1 VVLFVGFQRADT
13 ALVFHRCGDSR
24 IGICVGSAIVV
35 FERREGEPLNLKQLW
50 SAALGE
56 MQLTLTKGNYETWFK
71 DTAVISEE
79 DDVFMIGVPNAFARE
94 WLENKYRA
102 QVRETLQRLI
112 WRTVDVRFVNMT
124 AASVRY
130 DRPVAAV
137 NTQTG
142 ATSSAGSQG
151 TGPNSLATSAEKSRD
166 ASIGQLLNPRYTFS
180 TFVVG
185 SNNRLPH
192 AAALSVAERPGHSY
206 NPLFIYGGSGL
217 GKTHLMHAIGHAVI
231 SRHPK
236 KRVAYATS
244 EKFTNEFINSI
255 RAQKGE
261 EFRERYRRI
270 DVLLIDDIQFLT
282 GKEGTQEE
290 FFHTFNSIHE
300 EGKQIVLSSDRPPKA
315 IERLE
320 DRLRSRFEWGLIADI
335 SSPDLETRI
344 AILRAKAEVQSIPV
358 PPPVIDFLAQRIV
371 SNVRELEGALTRIVA
386 YATLN
391 AVPVTTQLAQEILQ
405 NILYNP
411 RQKTLS
417 PAKIVETV
425 ARYYGVPVEQLRGK
439 ARDKQVVLPRQI
451 AMYLMREETEAPLLR
466 IGEALGGRDHS
477 TVLHGCEKIEREMAE
492 NDDFRRDVGA
502 LREMLYTE

>member
-1 VVLFVGFQRADT
+1 L
-13 ALVFHRCGDSR
+13 L
-24 IGICVGSAIVV
+24 

-50 SAALGE
+50 HAALGE
-56 MQLTLTKGNYETWFK
+56 LQVGLSKANYDTWFK
-71 DTAVISEE
+71 DTAIVSEE
-79 DDVFMIGVPNAFARE
+79 DDVFCVGVPNAFARE
-94 WLENKYRA
+94 WLENKYRL
-102 QVRETLQRLI
+102 QVRDALRHLI
-112 WRTVDVRFVNMT
+112 GRTVDVRFVTLT
-124 AASVRY
+124 AASVRS
-130 DRPVAAV
+130 DRPVASTQSGAAQNPAPATAQERREAPLAAV
-137 NTQTG
+137 
-142 ATSSAGSQG
+142 
-151 TGPNSLATSAEKSRD
+151 
-166 ASIGQLLNPRYTFS
+166 LNARYTFS

-185 SNNRLPH
+185 SNNRLAH

-290 FFHTFNSIHE
+290 FFHTFNAIHE

-344 AILRAKAEVQSIPV
+344 AILRAKAEAQSIAV

-371 SNVRELEGALTRIVA
+371 SNIRELEGALTRIVA

-391 AVPVTTQLAQEILQ
+391 ALPVTTQLAQEMLQ

-417 PAKIVETV
+417 PDRIVETV
-425 ARYYGVPVEQLRGK
+425 ARYYGVPVAELRGK

-466 IGEALGGRDHS
+466 IGAALGGRDHS
-477 TVLHGCEKIEREMAE
+477 TILHGCEKIEREMAE

>member
-1 VVLFVGFQRADT
+1 M
-13 ALVFHRCGDSR
+13 
-24 IGICVGSAIVV
+24 
-35 FERREGEPLNLKQLW
+35 NLKQLW
-50 SAALGE
+50 HATLGE
-56 MQLTLTKGNYETWFK
+56 LQLSLTKANYDTWFK
-71 DTAVISEE
+71 DTAIVSEE
-79 DDVFMIGVPNAFARE
+79 DDVYCVGVPNAFARE
-94 WLENKYRA
+94 WLENKYRQ
-102 QVRETLQRLI
+102 QVRDALRHLLG
-112 WRTVDVRFVNMT
+112 RTVDVRFVTLT
-124 AASVRY
+124 AASIRY
-130 DRPVAAV
+130 DKPLSGSSGAAGGSPAAAV
-137 NTQTG
+137 PAQERREV
-142 ATSSAGSQG
+142 SA
-151 TGPNSLATSAEKSRD
+151 SA
-166 ASIGQLLNPRYTFS
+166 LLNARYTFS

-185 SNNRLPH
+185 SNNRLAH

-255 RAQKGE
+255 RGQKSE

-290 FFHTFNSIHE
+290 FFHTFNAIHE

-335 SSPDLETRI
+335 STPDLETRI
-344 AILRAKAEVQSIPV
+344 AILRAKAEAQSVAV

-371 SNVRELEGALTRIVA
+371 SNIRELEGALTRIVA

-391 AVPVTTQLAQEILQ
+391 AIPVTTQLAQEILQ

-417 PAKIVETV
+417 PERIVETV
-425 ARYYGVPVEQLRGK
+425 ARYYGVPAEQLRGK
-439 ARDKQVVLPRQI
+439 QRDKQVVLPRQI

-477 TVLHGCEKIEREMAE
+477 TILHGCEKIEREMAE

-502 LREMLYTE
+502 LRELLYSD

>member
-1 VVLFVGFQRADT
+1 
-13 ALVFHRCGDSR
+13 
-24 IGICVGSAIVV
+24 VGSVV

-56 MQLTLTKGNYETWFK
+56 IQLNLSKGNYDTWFK
-71 DTAVISEE
+71 DTAIVSEE

-94 WLENKYRA
+94 WLENKYRT
-102 QVRETLQRLI
+102 QVRETLQRLLS
-112 WRTVDVRFVNMT
+112 RTVDVRFVNMT
-124 AASVRY
+124 AASARS
-130 DRPVAAV
+130 DRPVASVPGGGMPPASG
-137 NTQTG
+137 NASERPRDNALG
-142 ATSSAGSQG
+142 A
-151 TGPNSLATSAEKSRD
+151 
-166 ASIGQLLNPRYTFS
+166 LLNPRYTFS

-290 FFHTFNSIHE
+290 FFHTFNAIHE

-344 AILRAKAEVQSIPV
+344 AILRAKAEIQSVPV

-417 PAKIVETV
+417 PTKIVETV
-425 ARYYGVPVEQLRGK
+425 ARYYGVPAEQLRGK
-439 ARDKQVVLPRQI
+439 ARDKQIVLPRQI

-502 LREMLYTE
+502 LREMLYSELEPR

>member
-1 VVLFVGFQRADT
+1 M
-13 ALVFHRCGDSR
+13 
-24 IGICVGSAIVV
+24 
-35 FERREGEPLNLKQLW
+35 NLKQLW
-50 SAALGE
+50 TAALGE
-56 MQLTLTKGNYETWFK
+56 LQVGLSRAQYDTWFK
-71 DTAVISEE
+71 DTQVISEE
-79 DDVFMIGVPNAFARE
+79 DDVFLVGVPNAFARE
-94 WLENKYRA
+94 WLENKFRP
-102 QVRETLQRLI
+102 QVRSTLQHLLG
-112 WRTVDVRFVNMT
+112 RTVDVRFVTFAGGN
-124 AASVRY
+124 A
-130 DRPVAAV
+130 RP
-137 NTQTG
+137 G
-142 ATSSAGSQG
+142 ATASQAVTLGPG
-151 TGPNSLATSAEKSRD
+151 TTQQPGTQDRREQTA
-166 ASIGQLLNPRYTFS
+166 LLNARYTFS
-180 TFVVG
+180 NFVVG
-185 SNNRLPH
+185 SNNRLAH

-206 NPLFIYGGSGL
+206 NPLFVYGGSGL
-217 GKTHLMHAIGHAVI
+217 GKTHLMHAVGHAVI
-231 SRHPK
+231 ARHPK

-270 DVLLIDDIQFLT
+270 DVLLIDDIQFIA

-290 FFHTFNSIHE
+290 FFHTFNAIHE

-315 IERLE
+315 ITQLE

-335 SSPDLETRI
+335 SAPDLETRI
-344 AILRAKAEVQSIPV
+344 AILRAKAEVQNIAV

-371 SNVRELEGALTRIVA
+371 SNIRELEGALTRIVA
-386 YATLN
+386 HAALY
-391 AVPVTTQLAQEILQ
+391 AVPVTTQLAQEMLQ

-411 RQKTLS
+411 QRKSLS
-417 PAKIVETV
+417 PDRIVETV
-425 ARYYGVPVEQLRGK
+425 ARYYGVPLDQIKGK

-502 LREMLYTE
+502 LRELLYTDSA

>member
-1 VVLFVGFQRADT
+1 M
-13 ALVFHRCGDSR
+13 
-24 IGICVGSAIVV
+24 
-35 FERREGEPLNLKQLW
+35 FERREGDPFKGKQLW
-50 SAALGE
+50 HAALGE
-56 MQLTLTKGNYETWFK
+56 LQLALTKANYDTWFK
-71 DTAVISEE
+71 DTAIVSEE
-79 DDVFMIGVPNAFARE
+79 DDVYCVGVPNAFARE
-94 WLENKYRA
+94 WLENKYRQ
-102 QVRETLQRLI
+102 QVRDALRHLVG
-112 WRTVDVRFVNMT
+112 RTVDVRFVTLT
-124 AASVRY
+124 AASVRS
-130 DRPVAAV
+130 DRATASAPAPIGPHSGIAAPA
-137 NTQTG
+137 QERRE
-142 ATSSAGSQG
+142 ASA
-151 TGPNSLATSAEKSRD
+151 AA
-166 ASIGQLLNPRYTFS
+166 LLNARYSFS

-185 SNNRLPH
+185 SNNRLAH

-255 RAQKGE
+255 RGQKSE

-290 FFHTFNSIHE
+290 FFHTFNAIHE

-335 SSPDLETRI
+335 STPDLETRI
-344 AILRAKAEVQSIPV
+344 AILRAKAEAQSVAV

-371 SNVRELEGALTRIVA
+371 SNIRELEGALTRIVA

-391 AVPVTTQLAQEILQ
+391 AIPVTTQLAQEMLQ

-417 PAKIVETV
+417 PDRIVETV
-425 ARYYGVPVEQLRGK
+425 ARYYGLPAEQLRGK

-451 AMYLMREETEAPLLR
+451 AMYLMREETEAPLMR

-502 LREMLYTE
+502 LREVLYSE

>member
-1 VVLFVGFQRADT
+1 MCEKSSSVPVLLFRGFQRADHFLIS
-13 ALVFHRCGDSR
+13 AFGVAASR
-24 IGICVGSAIVV
+24 VIVLWGRRM

-50 SAALGE
+50 HAALGE
-56 MQLTLTKGNYETWFK
+56 LQLGLTKANYDTWFK
-71 DTAVISEE
+71 DTAIVSEE
-79 DDVFMIGVPNAFARE
+79 DDVYCVGVPNAFARE
-94 WLENKYRA
+94 WLENKYRQ
-102 QVRETLQRLI
+102 QVRDALRHLMG
-112 WRTVDVRFVNMT
+112 RTVDVRFVTLT
-124 AASVRY
+124 AASVRS
-130 DRPVAAV
+130 DRPVAAAGGGGV
-137 NTQTG
+137 SSAPTG
-142 ATSSAGSQG
+142 AAPAQ
-151 TGPNSLATSAEKSRD
+151 ERRD
-166 ASIGQLLNPRYTFS
+166 ATAAALLNARYTFS

-185 SNNRLPH
+185 SNNRLAH

-255 RAQKGE
+255 RGQKSE

-290 FFHTFNSIHE
+290 FFHTFNAIHE

-335 SSPDLETRI
+335 STPDLETRI
-344 AILRAKAEVQSIPV
+344 AILRAKAEAQSVAV

-371 SNVRELEGALTRIVA
+371 SNIRELEGALTRIVA
-386 YATLN
+386 YATLS
-391 AVPVTTQLAQEILQ
+391 AVPVTTQLAQEMLQ

-417 PAKIVETV
+417 PDRIVETV
-425 ARYYGVPVEQLRGK
+425 ARYYGVPSEQLRGK

-451 AMYLMREETEAPLLR
+451 AMYLMREETEAPLMR

>member
-1 VVLFVGFQRADT
+1 MFVG
-13 ALVFHRCGDSR
+13 S
-24 IGICVGSAIVV
+24 VV
-35 FERREGEPLNLKQLW
+35 VHERREGEPLNLKQLW
-50 SAALGE
+50 TAALGE
-56 MQLTLTKGNYETWFK
+56 LQVGLSRAQYDTWFK
-71 DTAVISEE
+71 ETQVISEE
-79 DDVFMIGVPNAFARE
+79 DDVFLIGVPNAFARE
-94 WLENKYRA
+94 WLENKFRP
-102 QVRETLQRLI
+102 QVRSTLQHLRG
-112 WRTVDVRFVNMT
+112 RTVDVRFVTSGGGGGAAARVAVAAGPGAT
-124 AASVRY
+124 AAPATQPAPQER
-130 DRPVAAV
+130 REAA
-137 NTQTG
+137 
-142 ATSSAGSQG
+142 A
-151 TGPNSLATSAEKSRD
+151 
-166 ASIGQLLNPRYTFS
+166 LLNARYTFA

-185 SNNRLPH
+185 SNNRLAH

-206 NPLFIYGGSGL
+206 NPLFVYGGSGL

-231 SRHPK
+231 ARHPK

-270 DVLLIDDIQFLT
+270 DVLLIDDIQFIA

-290 FFHTFNSIHE
+290 FFHTFNAIHE

-315 IERLE
+315 ITQLE

-335 SSPDLETRI
+335 SAPDLETRI
-344 AILRAKAEVQSIPV
+344 AILRAKAEAQNIAI

-371 SNVRELEGALTRIVA
+371 SNIRELEGALTRIVA
-386 YATLN
+386 HASLN
-391 AVPVTTQLAQEILQ
+391 AVPVTTQLAQEMLQ

-411 RQKTLS
+411 HRKSLS
-417 PAKIVETV
+417 TERIVETV
-425 ARYYGVPVEQLRGK
+425 ARYYGVPLDQIKGK
-439 ARDKQVVLPRQI
+439 ARDRQVVLPRQI

-492 NDDFRRDVGA
+492 NDDFRRDIGA
-502 LREMLYTE
+502 LREALYADT

>member
-1 VVLFVGFQRADT
+1 M
-13 ALVFHRCGDSR
+13 H
-24 IGICVGSAIVV
+24 
-35 FERREGEPLNLKQLW
+35 ERKEGEPLNLKQLW

-56 MQLTLTKGNYETWFK
+56 LQVGLSRAQYDTWFK
-71 DTAVISEE
+71 DTQVISEE
-79 DDVFMIGVPNAFARE
+79 DDVFLIGVPNAFARE
-94 WLENKYRA
+94 WLESKFRA
-102 QVRETLQRLI
+102 QVRATLQHLLG
-112 WRTVDVRFVNMT
+112 RTVDVRFVT
-124 AASVRY
+124 SAGPGAPAR
-130 DRPVAAV
+130 
-137 NTQTG
+137 QTG
-142 ATSSAGSQG
+142 SAGP
-151 TGPNSLATSAEKSRD
+151 TGAPANGQQAANQERREALA
-166 ASIGQLLNPRYTFS
+166 LLNARYTFS

-185 SNNRLPH
+185 SNNRLAH

-206 NPLFIYGGSGL
+206 NPLFVYGGSGL
-217 GKTHLMHAIGHAVI
+217 GKTHLMHAIGQAVI
-231 SRHPK
+231 ARHPK

-270 DVLLIDDIQFLT
+270 DVLLIDDIQFIA

-290 FFHTFNSIHE
+290 FFHTFNAIHE
-300 EGKQIVLSSDRPPKA
+300 EGKQIVMSSDRPPKA
-315 IERLE
+315 ITQLE

-335 SSPDLETRI
+335 SAPDLETRI
-344 AILRAKAEVQSIPV
+344 AILRAKAEAQNVAV

-371 SNVRELEGALTRIVA
+371 SNIRELEGALTRIVA
-386 YATLN
+386 FAALQ
-391 AVPVTTQLAQEILQ
+391 AVPVTTQLAQEMLQ

-411 RQKTLS
+411 HRKNLS
-417 PAKIVETV
+417 PERIVETV
-425 ARYYGVPVEQLRGK
+425 ARYYGIPLDQIKGK

-502 LREMLYTE
+502 LRELLYAD